1 METRHRRRLSFVI
14 EDLSVAQADTLKL
27 VGRTIAE
34 KYEVEALV
42 GEGGFATV
50 YRAMHLIW
58 KRPVALKVFKAF
70 GDFSEENRQKLLDEF
85 IQEGALLADLSAR
98 TAAIVQA
105 RDIGML
111 DGEGASGVPFMVL
124 EWLEGATLEAALADE
139 KARAL
144 PLRTAAEAVQL
155 LD

>member
-58 KRPVALKVFKAF
+58 KRPVALKVFKALS
-70 GDFSEENRQKLLDEF
+70 DFSEKDRQKLLDEF

-98 TAAIVQA
+98 SAAIVQA

-111 DGEGASGVPFMVL
+111 QGPGGDHIPYMVL
-124 EWLEGATLEAALADE
+124 EWLEGQTLEAL
-139 KARAL
+139 
-144 PLRTAAEAVQL
+144 L
-155 LD
+155 LDERARG